1 MCSNLL
7 ATRILILSRVLVI
20 PCEDTVHYLQSK
32 LSLSQF
38 YTNYS
43 IMAMSTIET
52 GPKLNWTRDNQ
63 MYERYR
69 VWKKKVEFIFC
80 SALADS
86 TPKQLVSYLKYWMAD
101 QGIPLIEK
109 WESTGKLD
117 YSNAEETPATEGGRR
132 RILLSGYKVQTYWD
146 LLDEEFKPKGNK
158 LLSIIELWTRS
169 KQGDKPLNQW
179 LTQVYNLVN
188 ICKYPEDSTD
198 RIIRDVLIVGCNSNH
213 ARDKIIQQGEAV
225 TLNQVIE
232 ILQAE
237 ESAYSTMKQI
247 QDCEE
252 KPPASI
258 YYQAYDSR
266 SKKSKNPSNEQ
277 NSSSSS
283 PTGSKRKCFRCG
295 EPFSRQHMKECRAQ
309 NVTCNGCGIKGH
321 LKKCCKKSGNFPKD
335 SSNQQNNQSPS
346 TGSSRMNFA
355 STLPQT
361 EAEFFDEK
369 GLLKHYNPQV
379 PQQHTGSMFIL
390 KKVQDPNNAILLS
403 EDGVEI
409 QHNTSTSVS
418 DPDPAPILSPDFPF
432 QEFPLREVVNQSQI
446 DYYSISDTSDPR
458 ENSNSSRK
466 AAKSTDLP
474 LKSCLA
480 NRSHKELR
488 EIKGSAISTA
498 PTQSSRDFNTISI
511 SDNCATR
518 KSIPGITPRI
528 MTDNPSI
535 TTTSPVETGVTAIQA
550 EIPEEIQVHSSN
562 YRSVIPTDTQALTA
576 LQNLISDDFQAKNTH
591 STQRKGEETPD
602 TRPDIQDKAFQLI
615 QKIHNQLQQVQWD
628 LQRLHSL
635 HKYEN

>member
-1 MCSNLL
+1 
-7 ATRILILSRVLVI
+7 
-20 PCEDTVHYLQSK
+20 
-32 LSLSQF
+32 
-38 YTNYS
+38 
-43 IMAMSTIET
+43 MSTLET

-63 MYERYR
+63 IYERYR

-86 TPKQLVSYLKYWMAD
+86 TPKQLVSYLKYWMGD

-132 RILLSGYKVQTYWD
+132 RILSSGYKVQTYWD

-158 LLSIIELWTRS
+158 LLSIIELWTHS

-213 ARDKIIQQGEAV
+213 ARDKIIRQGEAI

-237 ESAYSTMKQI
+237 ESAYSTMQQI
-247 QDCEE
+247 QGYE
-252 KPPASI
+252 KKSPASI
-258 YYQAYDSR
+258 YYQSYNSR
-266 SKKSKNPSNEQ
+266 SKKSKTPSNEQ
-277 NSSSSS
+277 NSSSSPTGS
-283 PTGSKRKCFRCG
+283 TGSKRKCFRCG
-295 EPFSRQHMKECRAQ
+295 ESFSRQHIKECRAQ
-309 NVTCNGCGIKGH
+309 DVICNGCGIKGH

-335 SSNQQNNQSPS
+335 DSKRQNQSSS
-346 TGSSRMNFA
+346 TGTGRMNIA
-355 STLPQT
+355 TTLPQT

-369 GLLKHYNPQV
+369 GLLKEYNPQV

-403 EDGVEI
+403 EDSVEI

-432 QEFPLREVVNQSQI
+432 QEFPLTEVVNQSQK
-446 DYYSISDTSDPR
+446 DSYSISNTLVSR
-458 ENSNSSRK
+458 ECSNSTKK
-466 AAKSTDLP
+466 APMSTDFS
-474 LKSCLA
+474 LKSMQNC
-480 NRSHKELR
+480 SSDKEMAFFRDLT
-488 EIKGSAISTA
+488 ISTA

-511 SDNCATR
+511 SDNSATR

-535 TTTSPVETGVTAIQA
+535 TTTSPVETDVTAIHA
-550 EIPEEIQVHSSN
+550 EIPEEIQAQSN
-562 YRSVIPTDTQALTA
+562 RSVIPTDTQSLTA
-576 LQNLISDDFQAKNTH
+576 LQNLISDEFQAKNTH

-635 HKYEN
+635 H

>member
-1 MCSNLL
+1 
-7 ATRILILSRVLVI
+7 
-20 PCEDTVHYLQSK
+20 
-32 LSLSQF
+32 
-38 YTNYS
+38 
-43 IMAMSTIET
+43 MSTLES
-52 GPKLNWTRDNQ
+52 GPKLDWTRDNQ

-69 VWKKKVEFIFC
+69 IWKKKVEFIFC

-86 TPKQLVSYLKYWMAD
+86 TPKQLVSYLKYWMGD

-117 YSNAEETPATEGGRR
+117 YSNAEETPATENGRR
-132 RILLSGYKVQTYWD
+132 RILSSGYKVQTYWD

-188 ICKYPEDSTD
+188 ICKYPDDSTD

-213 ARDKIIQQGEAV
+213 ARDKIIRQGEAV

-232 ILQAE
+232 ILQTE
-237 ESAYSTMKQI
+237 ESAHSTMQQI
-247 QDCEE
+247 QGYD
-252 KPPASI
+252 KKSTGSI

-277 NSSSSS
+277 NSSSS

-335 SSNQQNNQSPS
+335 DSNRQKQSSSTDPS
-346 TGSSRMNFA
+346 KMNFA

-369 GLLKHYNPQV
+369 GLLKEYNPQ
-379 PQQHTGSMFIL
+379 QQQYQHTGSMFIL
-390 KKVQDPNNAILLS
+390 KKIQDPNNAILLS

-409 QHNTSTSVS
+409 QHSVPES
-418 DPDPAPILSPDFPF
+418 DPAPILSPDFPF
-432 QEFPLREVVNQSQI
+432 QEFPLTEVVNQSQI
-446 DYYSISDTSDPR
+446 DISSISDTSDPR
-458 ENSNSSRK
+458 ETSNSSRK
-466 AAKSTDLP
+466 ATKSTDLP
-474 LKSCLA
+474 LKSGL
-480 NRSHKELR
+480 NSRSHEEMTKYRDLTVSD
-488 EIKGSAISTA
+488 KH
-498 PTQSSRDFNTISI
+498 TQSSRDSNAISTP
-511 SDNCATR
+511 DNSTTR
-518 KSIPGITPRI
+518 ESNPGITSRI
-528 MTDNPSI
+528 MTDTQSTP
-535 TTTSPVETGVTAIQA
+535 TTFPVETDVTAIPA
-550 EIPEEIQVHSSN
+550 EVQMHLSN
-562 YRSVIPTDTQALTA
+562 YNYSMPTDIQALTI
-576 LQNLISDDFQAKNTH
+576 LQSLVSDDFQAKNTH

-602 TRPDIQDKAFQLI
+602 TRSDIQDETFQLI

-635 HKYEN
+635 HKYKN